1 MRINDRCI
9 KTFMGNLGFK
19 GRGTLCSIVILVS
32 LTAIVD
38 QVGLAE
44 LASASGLVGFAQ
56 NKVVYRNI
64 AGASTQRPTPTPA
77 PTPVRSPMS
86 KRGAPAAPSNLTAA
100 AISTS
105 QINLT
110 WTSNSNNATGFQ
122 VERAQSATGPW
133 KQAATISANT
143 TSSAT
148 AGLGAS
154 TVYFYRVMAY
164 NSAGNSGYSNVASA
178 TTLSMLPAGAP
189 GNLAAK
195 TEGSTKINLSWT
207 NNASDATGFKI
218 ERCEGRGCSGFTEI
232 DATAANVT
240 SYENV
245 GLSFSTSYSY
255 RVRAY
260 NSTHDSGYSNTAT
273 AVTARDTIPPTVPT
287 GVNATVVS
295 SSKIRLRWKP
305 PSDTGGSDLG
315 GYNVYHAGVRI
326 GSTLTPT
333 YSITGLAA
341 NTQYCY
347 TVNAYDKGGNGSGQS
362 DPVCATTKPDPNA
375 DPDGSDK
382 PPESNNR

>member
-1 MRINDRCI
+1 MRINDGCL
-9 KTFMGNLGFK
+9 KTFIGHLGFK
-19 GRGTLCSIVILVS
+19 GRGILCSIVIFVF
-32 LTAIVD
+32 LTAIGA
-38 QVGLAE
+38 QVGMAE
-44 LASASGLVGFAQ
+44 STSASGLVGFAR

-77 PTPVRSPMS
+77 PTPVHSPMS

-133 KQAATISANT
+133 KQVATISANT
-143 TSSAT
+143 TSCAT
-148 AGLGAS
+148 AGLGGS

-218 ERCEGRGCSGFTEI
+218 ERCQGRACSSFSEI
-232 DATAANVT
+232 ATTAANVT
-240 SYENV
+240 SYLNTD
-245 GLSFSTSYSY
+245 LSISTSYSY
-255 RVRAY
+255 RVQAY
-260 NSTHDSGYSNTAT
+260 NSTADSGYSNTAT
-273 AVTARDTIPPTVPT
+273 ATTARDTIPPAIPADLT
-287 GVNATVVS
+287 ASVVS
-295 SSKIRLRWKP
+295 SRKIKLHWKP
-305 PSDTGGSDLG
+305 PADSGGSELA
-315 GYNVYHAGVRI
+315 GYNVYEAGSRI
-326 GSTLTPT
+326 ASTVTP
-333 YSITGLAA
+333 YYAVTGLAA
-341 NTQYCY
+341 NTQHCY
-347 TVNAYDKGGNGSGQS
+347 TVTAFDKGGNASDQS
-362 DPVCATTKPDPNA
+362 APVCATTKPDPNA
-375 DPDGSDK
+375 DPEGSGT
-382 PPESNNR
+382 PPN